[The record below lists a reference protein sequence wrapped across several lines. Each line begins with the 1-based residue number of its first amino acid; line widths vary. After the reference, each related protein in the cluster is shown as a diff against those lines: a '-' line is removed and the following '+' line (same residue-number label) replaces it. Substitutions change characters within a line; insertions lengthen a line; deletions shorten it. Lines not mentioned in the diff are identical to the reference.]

1 MCSARLRQGFQ
12 LSSSQG
18 SYLVIHHP
26 MSQQMR
32 FSNLGGVPALFII
45 ITFNLV
51 LVILGTVKIGR
62 LR

>member
-1 MCSARLRQGFQ
+1 MCSARLKFKV
-12 LSSSQG
+12 LSFPSLQG

-26 MSQQMR
+26 MSQQMH

-45 ITFNLV
+45 IFNVV
-51 LVILGTVKIGR
+51 LVMLGTVKIGT

>member
-1 MCSARLRQGFQ
+1 MRLARLRQGFQ
-12 LSSSQG
+12 LSSLQG
-18 SYLVIHHP
+18 SYIVIHHP

-45 ITFNLV
+45 IFNVV

-62 LR
+62 LRG